1 MSPVL
6 TVTGEENSM
15 MEKSQR
21 NVVSLSQ
28 FDKSRNVLS
37 PADVLALLN
46 DCRDRM
52 INEIDRVWND
62 SRDRIEDDLLSLA
75 DRSPILETRNLY
87 YLAQG
92 LLRTRNESLTAA
104 LRSKFMTGFDEQVR
118 GGITAEVNSPNSAFD
133 LNLSL
138 VDEQAFEESLVV
150 SKSASRMQVNA
161 VEELAALE
169 QRVTA
174 LLHQPHSKT
183 EINPFSPKNLCETF
197 LAACSSLDA
206 EPKVRLILL
215 QHFDAHI
222 APVLPGI
229 YQGINQFLAEKGVLP
244 SIKVGMT
251 GSRER
256 QRNSGRVSADTAP
269 TQAVPAAE
277 YGEPAEGMDV
287 FALLQQL
294 LSRQMPQSGGGYWAP
309 TAGGVPAGTMQPGGM
324 QGGVVHT
331 GGGQTGGVMQSGQQA
346 VSGAQIAALTM
357 LQRGQIAGNVV
368 TSFDPALIQAGTAN
382 VLRDIRDAGLVQV
395 ENNTDGFTIDIVAM
409 LFDYVFDDENIP
421 ASLKALI
428 GRLQIPVLKVA
439 MLDRQFFSKKSHP
452 ARRLLD
458 EIANASVG
466 WTDVGEYNLALYA
479 KIDGIVQSVLND
491 FSDDASIFETLL
503 SDLLIFMESRES
515 ETQTAVDET
524 AQIIETAERA
534 QLVQVIVQDEID
546 RAIAADQIYPE
557 SIVEFVRTVW
567 QQVLHHVYMHEGEQS
582 PAWQSALKAMRDL
595 LWSVIPKL
603 NTEDRLA
610 LVAMLPELLRQ
621 LRDGMNLIQVDPARR
636 EAIFAGLVAC
646 HAAAVKAGLQAK
658 DISPDTE
665 MHMRAAITEQQNIE
679 AESLP
684 AIESID
690 AITEHFDFP
699 ADPVDTLEED
709 EYTEQARA
717 LKKGMWLEFVN
728 QDGSNRTARLS
739 WVSSLRGIYLFTNN
753 QGLDAIT
760 TTLPRLAARLRNG
773 DARVIKTNSLT
784 ERAVERLIGKLQ
796 GRGN

>member
-1 MSPVL
+1 
-6 TVTGEENSM
+6 M

-28 FDKSRNVLS
+28 FDKARNVLS
-37 PADVLALLN
+37 PAEVLALLN
-46 DCRDRM
+46 ECRDRM

-104 LRSKFMTGFDEQVR
+104 LRSKFMAGFDEQVR
-118 GGITAEVNSPNSAFD
+118 GGITAESNTPNSAFD

-169 QRVTA
+169 QRVAA

-183 EINPFSPKNLCETF
+183 EINPFSPKSLCETF
-197 LAACSSLDA
+197 LAACNSLDA

-244 SIKVGMT
+244 SIKVGMAGT
-251 GSRER
+251 RER
-256 QRNSGRVSADTAP
+256 QRSPGRMNNADTAV
-269 TQAVPAAE
+269 QGIPATG

-294 LSRQMPQSGGGYWAP
+294 LSRQMPQPGGYWAP
-309 TAGGVPAGTMQPGGM
+309 AAGGMPAGAASAGGVP
-324 QGGVVHT
+324 GGVAYG
-331 GGGQTGGVMQSGQQA
+331 GGGQAGGVMQAGQQA
-346 VSGAQIAALTM
+346 VSGGQIAALTM
-357 LQRGQIAGNVV
+357 LQRGQIAGNMV
-368 TSFDPALIQAGTAN
+368 TSFDPALITAGTAN

-421 ASLKALI
+421 AALKALI

-503 SDLLIFMESRES
+503 SDLLIFVESHEG
-515 ETQTAVDET
+515 EAQTAVDET

-546 RAIAADQIYPE
+546 RAITAEQTYPE

-582 PAWQSALKAMRDL
+582 PAWQSSLKAMRDL

-621 LRDGMNLIQVDPARR
+621 LRDGMNLIQVDPSRR

-646 HAAAVKAGLQAK
+646 HAVAVKAGLQSK
-658 DISPDTE
+658 DVSPDTE
-665 MHMRAAITEQQNIE
+665 THMRAAITEQQNVE
-679 AESLP
+679 PESLP

-717 LKKGMWLEFVN
+717 LKKGMWLEFIN

-773 DARVIKTNSLT
+773 DARVIKTSSLT

-796 GRGN
+796 GRGG